1 MSGRDNRGAGG
12 GGGGGHQ
19 PLSSAMG
26 KLKEKLTR
34 AGDDQGYHRV
44 ESNLSTSNTATSLD
58 TILPEDPFLFPQAA
72 PHRHP
77 QPRPQQQP
85 QQQHQH
91 QQLRLLED
99 EPPLSFRPLLEDD
112 DINEPPTQ
120 ALQQRTPV
128 RASGSLELTPLP
140 PPPTSQEIRE
150 HRDRQQRSVPLPV
163 EELQRSK
170 QSLKGS
176 RVSFEK
182 NNASS
187 KQAAESSDDDSFEDK
202 RIGFQ
207 QQKATSVDHKGIL
220 KDLKHIL
227 ANDNRRQFQA
237 KKHVSLDVKGTR
249 FLQDLLKESSS
260 EEEFHKT
267 RREFQGRKHQ
277 SLDPRVTFKLD
288 KVLQGSSTDSDE
300 EGDDAEHKRLIHRP
314 KDITKPVIIDL
325 KDLESESDEDFHTSR
340 QHFQQQRS
348 ISTDSRKSRRLY
360 EMDEMGNKR
369 GENIRH
375 AVPFVRQITEDGKPK
390 LEVYRPTTNP
400 IYIWTQVLA
409 ALSVSLGSLVV
420 GFVSA
425 YTSPALVSMT
435 NGNITSFEVT
445 AQAASWVG
453 GIMPL
458 AGLAGGIAGGPFI
471 EYLGRRNTILATAIP
486 FIVSSLLIACAVNV
500 AMVLAGRFL
509 AGFCVG
515 IASLSLPVYLG
526 ETVQPEVRGTLG
538 LLPTAFGNIGIL
550 LCFVAGTYMDWSML
564 AFLGAALP
572 VPFLVL
578 MFLIPETPRWFVSRG
593 REERARKALTW
604 LRGKEADVEPELKGL
619 MRSQADADR
628 QATQNKMLEL
638 LKRNN
643 LKPLSISLG
652 LMFFQQLSGINAVI
666 FYTVSIFKD
675 AGSTIDGNVCTI
687 IVGVVNFLATFIATL
702 LIDRAGRKILL
713 YVSNIAMII
722 TLFVLGGFFYCKAH
736 GPDVSHLGWLPLSCF
751 VIYILGFSL
760 GFGPIPWLM
769 MGEIL
774 PSKIRGSAASVATA
788 FNWSCTFVVTKTFQD
803 MIDFMGAHGAFWLF
817 GSICFIGLFFVILYV
832 PETQGKTL
840 EDIERKMMGRVR
852 RMSSVANMKPL
863 AFNM

>member
-12 GGGGGHQ
+12 GGGGGHHHQ

-34 AGDDQGYHRV
+34 AGEELGYHRV
-44 ESNLSTSNTATSLD
+44 ESNLSASNTGTSLD
-58 TILPEDPFLFPQAA
+58 TILPEDPFPFPQAA
-72 PHRHP
+72 PQRHP
-77 QPRPQQQP
+77 QQQFP
-85 QQQHQH
+85 HLH
-91 QQLRLLED
+91 PLRLLHDVDD

-112 DINEPPTQ
+112 DINEPPQ
-120 ALQQRTPV
+120 QIQQQRSAL
-128 RASGSLELTPLP
+128 RSSGSLELTPLP
-140 PPPTSQEIRE
+140 PPPTSLEP
-150 HRDRQQRSVPLPV
+150 HRDRQQRSIVTGG

-182 NNASS
+182 PQQQGNN
-187 KQAAESSDDDSFEDK
+187 KAAESSDEDSFEDK

-220 KDLKHIL
+220 KDLRHIL

-237 KKHVSLDVKGTR
+237 KKHVSLDIKGTR
-249 FLQDLLKESSS
+249 FLQDLLKDSSS

-325 KDLESESDEDFHTSR
+325 KDLESESDEDFLTSR
-340 QHFQQQRS
+340 QNFQQQRS

-369 GENIRH
+369 GDNIRH

-420 GFVSA
+420 GFASA

-435 NGNITSFEVT
+435 NTNLTSFVVT
-445 AQAASWVG
+445 PQAASWVG

-471 EYLGRRNTILATAIP
+471 EYLGRRNTILATAVP
-486 FIVSSLLIACAVNV
+486 FIISWLLIACAVNV
-500 AMVLAGRFL
+500 VMVLCGRFL

-564 AFLGAALP
+564 AFLGGTLP
-572 VPFLVL
+572 VPFLIL
-578 MFLIPETPRWFVSRG
+578 MFLIPETPRWYVSRG
-593 REERARKALTW
+593 REERARKALVW

-628 QATQNKMLEL
+628 QATQNTMLEL
-638 LKRNN
+638 LKRSN

-666 FYTVSIFKD
+666 FYTVQIFQD

-687 IVGVVNFLATFIATL
+687 IVGVVNFMATFIATV

-713 YVSNIAMII
+713 YVSNVAMIL
-722 TLFVLGGFFYCKAH
+722 TLFVLGGFFYCKST
-736 GPDVSHLGWLPLSCF
+736 GMDTSNVGWLPLSCF
-751 VIYILGFSL
+751 VVYILGFSL

-774 PSKIRGSAASVATA
+774 PAKIRGSAASVATA
-788 FNWSCTFVVTKTFQD
+788 FNWSCTFVVTKSFQD
-803 MIDFMGAHGAFWLF
+803 MIDVMGAHGAFWMF
-817 GSICFIGLFFVILYV
+817 GAICFVGLFFVIFYV

-852 RMSSVANMKPL
+852 RMSSVANIKPL
-863 AFNM
+863 SFNM